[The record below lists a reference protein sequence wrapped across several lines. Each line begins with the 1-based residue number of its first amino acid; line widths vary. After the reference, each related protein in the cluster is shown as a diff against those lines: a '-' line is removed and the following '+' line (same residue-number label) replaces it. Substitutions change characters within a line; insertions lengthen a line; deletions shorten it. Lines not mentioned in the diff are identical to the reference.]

1 MDAKIVYVLPSR
13 QRPIAFFDTIN
24 NIIENSASDNYE
36 IIATLDSD
44 DESMNNSAVKASI
57 STYPK
62 VTAYWGKSH
71 NKVHA
76 INRECDKIPDDTD
89 IVILVSDDQRYI
101 IKGYDDLI
109 RVEMNRN
116 YPDKDGVL
124 HFMDNTP
131 ARDKMITMSIMG
143 YFYFKRFGF
152 LYDPCFMSVYCDN
165 QFTEISKRLG
175 KYKLISNHN
184 IYIHNHF
191 VWGTAPIDDLYKRNE
206 EPIIYA
212 KDKETYFKNL
222 SNNFGL

>member
-1 MDAKIVYVLPSR
+1 MKITYLLPSR

-76 INRECDKIPDDTD
+76 INRECDNIPDDTD

-143 YFYFKRFGF
+143 YPYFKRFNY
-152 LYDPCFMSVYCDN
+152 LYHPEYANVYVDN
-165 QFTEISKRLG
+165 EFTEVAKKLG
-175 KYKLISNHN
+175 KYKLMRDF
-184 IYIHNHF
+184 IYEHNHP
-191 VWGTAPIDDLYKRNE
+191 VWGTAPNDDLYVRNE
-206 EPIIYA
+206 EPISYQ
-212 KDKETYFKNL
+212 KDKEIYFKHL
-222 SNNFGL
+222 ENNFGL